1 MPSTKPAPLPD
12 LSRSEAA
19 SLLGCGLGKVDA
31 LVRAGTLVS
40 YKLAPG
46 RRGARRINR
55 ESLEAFRRGEATP
68 PEAA

>member
-1 MPSTKPAPLPD
+1 MPSEKPLPD
-12 LSRSEAA
+12 ASRREAA
-19 SLLGCGLGKVDA
+19 AILNCGLGKIDQLCA
-31 LVRAGTLVS
+31 DGTLVS

-55 ESLEAFRRGEATP
+55 ESLEAFRRGENP

>member
-1 MPSTKPAPLPD
+1 MHSSNPAPEAD
-12 LSRSEAA
+12 LSRRQAA
-19 SLLGCGLGKVDA
+19 ALLGCGVGKIDQLCA
-31 LVRAGTLVS
+31 DGTLVS

-55 ESLEAFRRGEATP
+55 ESLEAFRRGETP